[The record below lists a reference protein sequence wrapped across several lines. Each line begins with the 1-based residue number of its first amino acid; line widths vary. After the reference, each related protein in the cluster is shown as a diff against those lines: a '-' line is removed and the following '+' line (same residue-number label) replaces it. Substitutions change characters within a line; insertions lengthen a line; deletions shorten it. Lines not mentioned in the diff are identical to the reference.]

1 MTDVHENEW
10 REEMKKTVQKAG
22 AAVLA
27 CLFVSGLM
35 LTGEKTTVSASA
47 KIKSFQ
53 VTASKKTLYLGWK
66 KSKKTAA
73 IKVKVKMASKKASK
87 KAAKKVSYK
96 SSNQKVIKVSSK
108 GKVTAVKPGKATV
121 TVTSKAQKKLK
132 RKIKFTVKNYPMAF
146 ASKSVSVTLEG
157 NADVTEKKLTLY
169 GTDKA
174 VTFTSDNKEVATVIK
189 CPDGYRS
196 KI

>member
-1 MTDVHENEW
+1 MTDVQEGEW

-22 AAVLA
+22 AAALA
-27 CLFVSGLM
+27 CLFASGMM

-47 KIKSFQ
+47 KIKSFKA
-53 VTASKKTLYLGWK
+53 TASQKTLYLGWK
-66 KSKKTAA
+66 KGKNTAS
-73 IKVKVKMASKKASK
+73 IKVKTSPKKASG
-87 KAAKKVSYK
+87 KVSFK

-146 ASKSVSVTLEG
+146 ASKSVSVTLGG

-174 VTFTSDNKEVATVIK
+174 VTFTSDNKEVAAVTK
-189 CPDGYRS
+189 CPDGYRC

>member
-1 MTDVHENEW
+1 
-10 REEMKKTVQKAG
+10 
-22 AAVLA
+22 
-27 CLFVSGLM
+27 
-35 LTGEKTTVSASA
+35 
-47 KIKSFQ
+47 
-53 VTASKKTLYLGWK
+53 
-66 KSKKTAA
+66 
-73 IKVKVKMASKKASK
+73 MASKKASK